1 MLSTVL
7 STAAQVLLLLLAVFV
22 AWRATRAADD
32 AQASALRAYKERLK
46 VASLDGRVTTL
57 ESAHDS
63 LQSAHRKL
71 SGQFHQR
78 KQVPDEVA
86 KVDVDQQLDAFGSI
100 DPDLE
105 AMLGLQSAPPAKP

>member
-7 STAAQVLLLLLAVFV
+7 FTAAHVLLLLLVVFV

-78 KQVPDEVA
+78 K
-86 KVDVDQQLDAFGSI
+86 
-100 DPDLE
+100 
-105 AMLGLQSAPPAKP
+105 